1 MKRNLLY
8 PTGIIVFAI
17 MFLVPAES
25 KAQRDTSKKTTIDIN
40 SSFKP
45 VLRQMEKR
53 NFKTYPMR
61 PDTTISR
68 LKYETPGSELQYS
81 YQPPTPVAVDQQP
94 DSNIHLG
101 RRNFVKLGYGNLSTP
116 YASAGFSFGDGRK
129 RLLNA
134 YGSYI
139 SSKGQ
144 IRHQDYSILELKAQG
159 SYFGEKNELYGGM
172 AFQRRNL
179 NLYGYD
185 HVLYKFDREDV
196 RQQFMDMSVNFGMRN
211 KTIGEYGISYDPKIS
226 ISHFI
231 NRDKLSETT
240 VSLNAPIS
248 KEFLDVFTFKTTVR
262 ADYTHYATRKLP
274 SGDVKY
280 NNTVVQVAP
289 GLVYTK
295 PNLVIHAGIAPTWD
309 NGKFVWLPDVKA
321 EFGIPNNS
329 LRFMAGWV
337 GDYKTN
343 SFRNLSAVNPYIAPL
358 RQQQNTTE
366 VEFYGG
372 VKTSF
377 LKHFSVNAKVGLV
390 QYRNLPFFINDT
402 ATDGKAFLISNES
415 SVSDLRLHGDISYV
429 NGERLNVTAG
439 ITFNGY
445 TLMKDNAR
453 AWNTVPMEFT
463 SSVRWLATKQ
473 IMFKADFNA
482 FGAGFYLDKGN
493 QEKVFKP
500 GAELSA
506 GAEFKLSKTFS
517 AWLDVNNI
525 LNNKYQRWHNYE
537 VYGLNLVGGLKKNF

>member
-1 MKRNLLY
+1 MKRSPSY
-8 PTGIIVFAI
+8 HTGIIAI
-17 MFLVPAES
+17 AILFLVPAAS

-40 SSFKP
+40 SSFRP

-61 PDTTISR
+61 PDTSIPR
-68 LKYETPGSELQYS
+68 MKYETPGSQLQYS
-81 YQPPTPVAVDQQP
+81 YQPPTPVAVEQQP
-94 DSNIHLG
+94 DSNLHLG
-101 RRNFVKLGYGNLSTP
+101 RRNFLKLGYGNLSTP

-144 IRHQDYSILELKAQG
+144 IRHQDYAILDLKAQG

-172 AFQRRNL
+172 QFQRKNF

-185 HVLYKFDREDV
+185 HVLYKFDKEDV
-196 RQQFMDMSVNFGMRN
+196 RQQFMDLSVNFGMRN
-211 KTIGEYGISYDPKIS
+211 QTIGEYGISYDPKIS
-226 ISHFI
+226 VSHFI
-231 NRDKLSETT
+231 NRDKLAETT

-248 KEFLDVFTFKTTVR
+248 KDFLDVFTFRTTVR

-274 SGDVKY
+274 SGDVSY

-289 GLVYTK
+289 ALVYTK
-295 PNLVIHAGIAPTWD
+295 PNLVIQGGIAPTWD
-309 NGKFVWLPDVKA
+309 NGQFVWLPDVKA
-321 EFGIPNNS
+321 EFSIPNNS

-337 GDYKTN
+337 GNYKTN

-358 RQQQNTTE
+358 KQQQNTTE

-377 LKHFSVNAKVGLV
+377 LRHFSVNAKVGLV

-402 ATDGKAFLISNES
+402 ATDGKSFLISNES

-429 NGERLNVTAG
+429 NGERLSVTAG

-463 SSVRWLATKQ
+463 SSLRWLATKQ
-473 IMFKADFNA
+473 IMFKAGFNA

-537 VYGLNLVGGLKKNF
+537 VYGLNLLGGLKMNF